1 MLFLENMNLEI
12 LVLLAGLYKDVNIL
26 AAQVVLVSF
35 GQILMTF
42 PYGLSLASCVTVGH
56 SIGGNKPYEAI
67 ENCKMTAWVNSG
79 LSLLILLIMLCV

>member
-35 GQILMTF
+35 G
-42 PYGLSLASCVTVGH
+42 
-56 SIGGNKPYEAI
+56 
-67 ENCKMTAWVNSG
+67 
-79 LSLLILLIMLCV
+79 SLLDPSKMDSEKLKVIVNAFR